1 MRSES
6 NMVDIIVVRQAEPKD
21 ELGVKTV
28 ESLAD
33 ATLRE
38 TYLPNRAGFREK
50 TNTALPLNRLVA
62 TIDGRVV
69 GTLQWYVEEVC
80 FSAVSLVDLS
90 GSARREEALGLQ
102 SAAEEILPGSLT
114 RIVSRVGAG
123 MNPPLRW
130 NIKDASVRAV
140 SLGVHPDFR
149 RKGIARA
156 MLQQLETM
164 CWEWGVT
171 RLRLHTVKQTGNIT
185 VFRRIGFRVVS
196 ERPDLMSVSEIYPE
210 LTIVEMERSL
220 DR

>member
-1 MRSES
+1 
-6 NMVDIIVVRQAEPKD
+6 MVDIIVVRQAEPKD

-114 RIVSRVGAG
+114 RIVSRVGAE

-130 NIKDASVRAV
+130 NMRDASVRAV
-140 SLGVHPDFR
+140 CLGVHPDFR

-164 CWEWGVT
+164 CRELGVT
-171 RLRLHTVKQTGNIT
+171 RLRLHTIKQTGNAAIFT
-185 VFRRIGFRVVS
+185 RIGFRVTS
-196 ERPDLMSVSEIYPE
+196 EHVNPMLESDKYPT
-210 LTIVEMERSL
+210 LTIGEMERVL
-220 DR
+220 NGD